1 MRPYLIIFFSFMGL
15 TLNAQEQ
22 TCWECILAAQNS
34 DTKTA
39 LEKCLQIDKKQKLS
53 TEEKQVVS
61 FVIGRLLLSDEK
73 PELALKYFSIAEKS
87 SDSLFCAMSKGLIG
101 DCHLET
107 NQLDLALM
115 NYSKAA
121 ELANNSLFT
130 PYFVHKQGIVC
141 RIQDKC
147 ADVEKIGSRLRINH
161 TSFFNSL
168 ELGTFYGTEP
178 SVYDSINRLLLN
190 HKLPKGPYGIGLI
203 NGKPANPELFFKKF
217 EVFKESHEND
227 SLYGMVTPKDE
238 SLYELG
244 WGASVGQV
252 ILESKKTP
260 FALHVTNDEFNA
272 FLYGEKGYPL
282 LPEIRQAF
290 TNSDGVFDKNW
301 LAEYCSSND
310 NESDP
315 VAKARWLETKKA
327 VRDQASQEKYYNL
340 LSLALFV
347 TNKETILIDQLNKQ
361 AYDVKGISFPV
372 RPAPNSVAN
381 YPEKEVTN
389 YFQKHK
395 ADSYTDYPAVRKLKY
410 IQFPIESSKS
420 DSAAFLNEFSLLKKP
435 FQEAKNDSVFV
446 LQYSDLKGYYPYFW
460 ATCLPDSDPRS
471 RDNLRYPDELEDEI
485 NKAKT
490 GDVIGPYLHEGKY
503 KLAKLIG
510 YNENEFTVRQI
521 LIVSFKED
529 LPEEHE
535 RKRKFAYDLLNKV
548 NHQNF
553 AEYVIRYSGDP
564 GSKDSGGVYAH
575 FLDYEMVEPF
585 SNYALNA
592 PIGKIGVVET
602 DFGFHVV
609 EVLERKKVKYPRLTI
624 IEQKLIP
631 SAAVQKAVSST
642 VNEWYRSMTQKFKQ
656 SDLNQKKRLFDS
668 IADLYDGAHPV
679 IINEMNPSVS
689 CFALS
694 KSNEQ
699 LLKYAYSKTLRPYEL
714 LAPMNDSSSWILPLF
729 VNAYSGEDYNYEQVE
744 ELMKYRYMQSKIS
757 DSIRLFYSKFASLQ
771 DIGEETTIPLFNETI
786 STGSLYDGNGV
797 PTNFKQY
804 LLSHP
809 EQTKGIH
816 WYSSNG
822 SCVVYEVLAKKTM
835 ESATDFSK
843 LKIDLQEKLLENLDS
858 LIRQNESLTLKTIYN
873 YPLYNLGLRD

>member
-1 MRPYLIIFFSFMGL
+1 MRPYLIIFFSFIGL

-61 FVIGRLLLSDEK
+61 FVIGRLLLADEK

-87 SDSLFCAMSKGLIG
+87 SDSLFCTMSKGLIG
-101 DCHLET
+101 DCYLET

-121 ELANNSLFT
+121 ELANNNLFT
-130 PYFVHKQGIVC
+130 PYFVHKQGIVF
-141 RIQDKC
+141 RIQEKST
-147 ADVEKIGSRLRINH
+147 DVERIGSRLRVNH

-178 SVYDSINRLLLN
+178 SAYDSINRLLLN
-190 HKLPKGPYGIGLI
+190 HKLPKGPFGVGFI
-203 NGKPANPELFFKKF
+203 NGKQANPELFFKMF
-217 EVFKESHEND
+217 EVFKKSHEND

-238 SLYELG
+238 FLYELG
-244 WGASVGQV
+244 WGALVGHT
-252 ILESKKTP
+252 ILESKKMP

-290 TNSDGVFDKNW
+290 TNSEGIFDKKA
-301 LAEYCSSND
+301 LAEYCSSNE

-315 VAKARWLETKKA
+315 VAKAGWLELKRA
-327 VRDQASQEKYYNL
+327 VRDQASEGKYQKL
-340 LSLALFV
+340 LSLALYV
-347 TNKETILIDQLNKQ
+347 TNKETILSDQFNKQ

-372 RPAPNSVAN
+372 RPASNSLIN
-381 YPEKEVTN
+381 YPEKELAK
-389 YFQKHK
+389 YFQTHK
-395 ADSYTDYPAVRKLKY
+395 SDCYTDYPAVRKLKY
-410 IQFPIESSKS
+410 IHFPIESGKA
-420 DSAAFLNEFSLLKKP
+420 DSTAFVNEFSRLKKS
-435 FQEAKNDSVFV
+435 FQEAKNDSAFV
-446 LQYSDLKGYYPYFW
+446 LQHSDLKSYYPYFW

-471 RDNLRYPDELEDEI
+471 RENLRYPDELEDEI
-485 NKAKT
+485 NNAKP
-490 GDVIGPYLHEGKY
+490 GDVIGPYLHEEKF

-510 YNENEFTVRQI
+510 YNANELTVRHI
-521 LIVSFKED
+521 LISSTAED
-529 LPEEHE
+529 SPEEHE
-535 RKRKFAYDLLNKV
+535 RKRKFANDLLNKV

-553 AEYVIRYSGDP
+553 AEYVIRYSEDP
-564 GSKDSGGVYAH
+564 GSRDSGGVYAH

-602 DFGFHVV
+602 DFGFHVM

-624 IEQKLIP
+624 VEQKLIP
-631 SAAVQKAVSST
+631 SAAVQKAVSSA
-642 VNEWYRSMTQKFKQ
+642 VDEWYRSMTQKFKQ
-656 SDLNQKKRLFDS
+656 LDLTQKKRLFDS
-668 IADLYDGAHPV
+668 IANLHDGGHSV
-679 IINEMNPSVS
+679 VINEMNPSVS

-729 VNAYSGEDYNYEQVE
+729 VNTYSGEDYNYEQVE

-757 DSIRLFYSKFASLQ
+757 DSIRLFYSKFTSLQ
-771 DIGEETTIPLFNETI
+771 DIGKETTIPLFNETI

-822 SCVVYEVLAKKTM
+822 SCIVYEVLAKKAM

-843 LKIDLQEKLLENLDS
+843 LKIDLQEKLLDNLNS
-858 LIRQNESLTLKTIYN
+858 LIHQNESLTLKTVYN

>member
-1 MRPYLIIFFSFMGL
+1 MRPYLIIFFSFIGL

-61 FVIGRLLLSDEK
+61 FVIGRLLLADEK
-73 PELALKYFSIAEKS
+73 PQLALKYFSIAEKS

-121 ELANNSLFT
+121 ELANNNLFT
-130 PYFVHKQGIVC
+130 PYFVHKQGIVF
-141 RIQDKC
+141 RIQDKS
-147 ADVEKIGSRLRINH
+147 ADVEKIGSRLRVNH

-178 SVYDSINRLLLN
+178 SAYDSINRLLLN
-190 HKLPKGPYGIGLI
+190 HKLPKGPYGVGFI
-203 NGKPANPELFFKKF
+203 NGKQANPELFFKMF
-217 EVFKESHEND
+217 EVFKKSHEND

-238 SLYELG
+238 FLYELG

-252 ILESKKTP
+252 ILESKKTS
-260 FALHVTNDEFNA
+260 FALHVTTDEFNA
-272 FLYGEKGYPL
+272 FLYGEKGYPV
-282 LPEIRQAF
+282 LPEIQQAF

-301 LAEYCSSND
+301 LAEYCSSSD

-315 VAKARWLETKKA
+315 VAKASWLETKRA
-327 VRDQASQEKYYNL
+327 VRDQASQEKYYKL

-347 TNKETILIDQLNKQ
+347 TNKETILTDKLNKQ
-361 AYDVKGISFPV
+361 VYDVQGISFPV
-372 RPAPNSVAN
+372 RPASNSEAN
-381 YPEKEVTN
+381 YPEKELAK

-395 ADSYTDYPAVRKLKY
+395 ADGYTDYPAVRKLKY
-410 IQFPIESSKS
+410 IQFPIESSKA
-420 DSAAFLNEFSLLKKP
+420 DSTAFLNEFSRLKKS
-435 FQEAKNDSVFV
+435 FQEAKNDSAFVF
-446 LQYSDLKGYYPYFW
+446 QHSDLKGYYPYFW

-471 RDNLRYPDELEDEI
+471 RENLRYPDELEDEI

-521 LIVSFKED
+521 LINSRKED

-535 RKRKFAYDLLNKV
+535 RKRKFAHDLLNKV

-609 EVLERKKVKYPRLTI
+609 EVLERKKVKYPKLTI
-624 IEQKLIP
+624 VEQKLIP

-642 VNEWYRSMTQKFKQ
+642 VNEWYRLMTQKFKQ

-668 IADLYDGAHPV
+668 IANLYDGAHPV
-679 IINEMNPSVS
+679 IINEMNPSVG

-699 LLKYAYSKTLRPYEL
+699 LLKVAYSKTLRPYEL
-714 LAPMNDSSSWILPLF
+714 LAPINDSSSWILPLF
-729 VNAYSGEDYNYEQVE
+729 VNTYSGEDYNLEQVE
-744 ELMKYRYMQSKIS
+744 ELMKYRYMQSKIG
-757 DSIRLFYSKFASLQ
+757 DSIRLFYSKFTSLQ
-771 DIGEETTIPLFNETI
+771 DIQKATTIPLFNETI
-786 STGSLYDGNGV
+786 STGSLYNGNGI
-797 PTNFKQY
+797 PTDFKQY

-835 ESATDFSK
+835 ESSVDYSK
-843 LKIDLQEKLLENLDS
+843 LKIDLQEKLLDNLNS
-858 LIRQNESLTLKTIYN
+858 LIHQNESLTLKTIYN